1 MQCVATE
8 TKRCAR
14 LKVSIVHFFIFMKED
29 YSHAPRERV
38 IIKFI
43 TCTSILFSMCVSDE
57 LVQRLLL
64 DIKTVISRVFHRH
77 FYGILL
83 HVFYYSD
90 CCYTTIMVNVLS
102 I

>member
-8 TKRCAR
+8 MKRCAR

-29 YSHAPRERV
+29 YLHAPREKV
-38 IIKFI
+38 TIKFI
-43 TCTSILFSMCVSDE
+43 TCTSILFSMCISDA

-64 DIKTVISRVFHRH
+64 DIKIVISRVFHRH
-77 FYGILL
+77 FYRILL

-90 CCYTTIMVNVLS
+90 CCYTTIMLNVLS